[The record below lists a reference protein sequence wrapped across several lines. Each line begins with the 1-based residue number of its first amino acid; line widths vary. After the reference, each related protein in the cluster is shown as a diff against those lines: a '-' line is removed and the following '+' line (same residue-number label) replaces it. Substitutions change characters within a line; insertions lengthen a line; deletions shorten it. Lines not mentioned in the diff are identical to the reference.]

1 MRCVAA
7 VALFVGL
14 LAASAP
20 AARAQEDYA
29 TLIREALVE
38 YNAGN
43 WEEAHLLFKR
53 AHAIRPSA
61 RTLRGMGLANYER
74 RSYVAAIRDLEA
86 SLSSSESP
94 LSADQRATTER
105 ALARA
110 RQYAAIYT
118 LEVPAGVAV
127 LIVDGQR
134 IALPEDRRVSL
145 DPGKHVLSVKTES
158 GETIERD
165 IEAMAGARQELVF
178 EAGSRGAVES
188 VSGVEPSDPAG
199 HPVASDGGL
208 LWTWIA
214 GGATVLFGG
223 GTVAFGL
230 LASGEND
237 EFVKLRDE
245 CAAGTTCRADEKAAV
260 KARGQ
265 DYQLLTNVGIGVT
278 AAAAAATIALYLV
291 ESGAER
297 ETSAVSVS
305 AAPGFVA
312 IGGSF

>member
-1 MRCVAA
+1 MRCAAA

-145 DPGKHVLSVKTES
+145 DPGKHELSVKTES

-165 IEAMAGARQELVF
+165 IEAGARVRGGQPRRGGVCERGGTL
-178 EAGSRGAVES
+178 GSRGPSRGERWRPALDVDRRRRDGAVRRR
-188 VSGVEPSDPAG
+188 DRRLRPARERG
-199 HPVASDGGL
+199 ERRVREAS
-208 LWTWIA
+208 
-214 GGATVLFGG
+214 
-223 GTVAFGL
+223 
-230 LASGEND
+230 
-237 EFVKLRDE
+237 
-245 CAAGTTCRADEKAAV
+245 
-260 KARGQ
+260 
-265 DYQLLTNVGIGVT
+265 
-278 AAAAAATIALYLV
+278 
-291 ESGAER
+291 
-297 ETSAVSVS
+297 
-305 AAPGFVA
+305 
-312 IGGSF
+312 